1 MKKALV
7 VLLVLVVVVVA
18 GGAVLYQVLSRPA
31 QRPPSEEKV
40 EITPARVQRGEYLAK
55 NVAACFACH
64 AQPDWTRYAGP
75 PQGPPGAGGDCLQG
89 PGIPGA
95 ICTPNITPDKETGI
109 GSWTDGE
116 ILRAM
121 REGVDRDGN
130 TLFPLMPYEEYSKM
144 SDEDAKAIVA
154 YLRSMPAVRYE
165 APRTDLDFPIKYFM
179 RQVPKPLD
187 GPVGEP
193 NRSDPVQYGKYLTDI
208 GICKFCHSPVDLKH
222 EYIPGKEFSGGHPLV
237 GQWGRVVSA
246 NLTPHET
253 GIGNRTKAEFI
264 GVFRGFSDP
273 STAPKVKD
281 GHNTGMPWWAYSGM
295 TDEDLGAIYDYLR
308 SLPPV
313 ENRVDKW
320 PPPPVEEKKEGA

>member
-1 MKKALV
+1 MKKVLV

-18 GGAVLYQVLSRPA
+18 GGALLYNILSKPA
-31 QRPPSEEKV
+31 QRPPSTEKV
-40 EITPARVQRGEYLAK
+40 EITPARVKRGEYLAK

-64 AQPDWTRYAGP
+64 SQPDWTRYAGP

-95 ICTPNITPDKETGI
+95 ICSPNITPDKETGI
-109 GSWTDGE
+109 GDWTDGE
-116 ILRAM
+116 LLRAI

-165 APRTDLDFPIKYFM
+165 APRTHLNFPIKYFM
-179 RQVPKPLD
+179 RQVPKPLT
-187 GPVGEP
+187 GPVAEP
-193 NRSDPVQYGKYLTDI
+193 DYSDPVRYGKYLTDV
-208 GICKFCHSPVDLKH
+208 GICKFCHSPVDQKH
-222 EYIPGKEFSGGHPLV
+222 QYIPGKEFSGGHALM

-246 NLTPHET
+246 NLTPHPT

-273 STAPKVKD
+273 SKAPKVTD

-308 SLPPV
+308 TLPPV
-313 ENRVDKW
+313 ENQVVKW
-320 PPPPVEEKKEGA
+320 PPPPAAPKKEGA